1 MKLTAYTLI
10 LLPLLWIGLRVVINP
25 KTDNGLN
32 PNQHFEVT
40 YDFSVNGNNQSYTVD
55 TYLPVNTLR
64 QTITQQPSSG
74 QIWFNDENQKLTW
87 KGIATGE
94 EELSHSFLFDGK
106 HLKFTIDPS
115 IEYKPAFNTPF
126 IEPTSLIQSDHTSI
140 KTLAENLAPQSMS
153 SVKDIAR
160 SFYDFVYQMPSNS
173 TDELTDA
180 LTALNRYEAS
190 CNGKSRL
197 LVSLFRAKDIP
208 ARMVGGIILED
219 IRKKTSHGWIEVKIG
234 DQWVPFDPLNGHFAE
249 LPAHYLELHKGDNF
263 LITRTKNIGF
273 DYFYNIEAKRVNH
286 YPVLSIL
293 NLWDVIDE
301 AGLPKKPLT
310 LLLILPI
317 GAFLVSV
324 FKNVVGLKTFGVFL
338 PVLIAFAFME
348 IGIFTGLIY
357 FSVIIVLIGL
367 LNFPLE
373 KWGILHTPKIG
384 FMLTVVAVYCLI
396 GMYIFFKTGWIDPS
410 KALVFPTIILTMMA
424 EKFARKVEEDSL
436 KEALNTYTQT
446 LIATLI
452 CAWVLS
458 SELIQNLIITFPEAL
473 LVFAG
478 LSLLLGKWIGLRFTE
493 YSRFNALAGA

>member
-1 MKLTAYTLI
+1 MKFTAYTLI
-10 LLPLLWIGLRVVINP
+10 LVPLLWISLRIAINP
-25 KTDNGLN
+25 KVDNGLN
-32 PNQHFEVT
+32 PDMHFEVT
-40 YDFSVNGNNQSYTVD
+40 YDFYVNGDNQNYTVN
-55 TYLPVNTLR
+55 TFVPVNTVR
-64 QTITQQPSSG
+64 QTITQKTTSG
-74 QIWFNDENQKLTW
+74 KIWQNEGNQKLSW
-87 KGIATGE
+87 EGFALGE
-94 EELSHSFLFDGK
+94 KNLSHSFLFDGK
-106 HLKFTIDPS
+106 HLKFTINPS
-115 IEYKPAFNTPF
+115 ITYEPSFGNSFVDPTP
-126 IEPTSLIQSDHTSI
+126 LIQSDHSSI
-140 KTLAENLAPQSMS
+140 KRLSEDLAPKSISSM
-153 SVKDIAR
+153 KDIAQA
-160 SFYDFVYQMPSNS
+160 FYEFVYQMPSNS

-197 LVSLFRAKDIP
+197 LISLFRAKGIP

-219 IRKKTSHGWIEVKIG
+219 TRKKTSHGWVEVKIG
-234 DQWVPFDPLNGHFAE
+234 NQWVPFDPLNGHFAE
-249 LPAHYLELHKGDNF
+249 LPAYYLELHKGDNF
-263 LITRTKNIGF
+263 LITRTKDIGF
-273 DYFYNIEAKRVNH
+273 DYFYDIKAKRVNH
-286 YPVLSIL
+286 YPALSIL
-293 NLWDVIDE
+293 NLWKIIDVAD
-301 AGLPKKPLT
+301 LPQKPLT

-348 IGIFTGLIY
+348 VGIFIGLIY
-357 FSVIIVLIGL
+357 FTIIIVVIGL

-384 FMLTVVAVYCLI
+384 FMLTAVAVYCLI
-396 GMYIFFKTGWIDPS
+396 GVYVFFKTGWLDPS

-436 KEALNTYTQT
+436 KEALNTYAQT
-446 LIATLI
+446 LIATLM

-458 SELIQNLIITFPEAL
+458 SELIQNLIITFPESL

-493 YSRFNALAGA
+493 YSRFNALAGV